1 MTPTDGHPC
10 LNSSRMPVAILTVLP
25 AHLLGRLTLRMS
37 ETVSEVAYEARNLA
51 RQAGR
56 DITKHEEIC
65 AERYAE
71 IRASV
76 KEVKGWI
83 TWGGSFALT
92 IVIGLLAFLASA
104 QFKANDEDRRLQQ
117 ARIDQLEH
125 QLTVSSRDHP

>member
-1 MTPTDGHPC
+1 
-10 LNSSRMPVAILTVLP
+10 
-25 AHLLGRLTLRMS
+25 MS
-37 ETVSEVAYEARNLA
+37 ETVSEVAYQARNRA
-51 RQAGR
+51 DQALR

-83 TWGGSFALT
+83 TWGGSLALT

-104 QFKANDEDRRLQQ
+104 QFKANDEDRRAQQ
-117 ARIDQLEH
+117 TRIDQLER
-125 QLTVSSRDHP
+125 QLLSESRR